1 MRNSPPKGSP
11 PWKRATRW
19 TFEEAAMRRVTVPK
33 PSRKTDTRR
42 VREEADERPAE
53 RPEIRKDVA
62 RTWWPDG

>member
-11 PWKRATRW
+11 PWERVTRW
-19 TFEEAAMRRVTVPK
+19 AFEEAAMRRVTVQK
-33 PSRKTDTRR
+33 PSRRTDTRR

-53 RPEIRKDVA
+53 RPEVRKDVA